1 MPTQNKLN
9 GILETFLNLI
19 MLCFGIFYL
28 TSFLIIYH
36 HFLFYVLMDCVHVF
50 LIAFSLFFF
59 FCFVLFWLVCLFP
72 CLLVWS
78 WMGGKDLGGDEGGET
93 VIQINCMK
101 K

>member
-50 LIAFSLFFF
+50 LIAFSLFFS
-59 FCFVLFWLVCLFP
+59 VLFYSGLFVYFPVCWYGVGWEGRILEE
-72 CLLVWS
+72 
-78 WMGGKDLGGDEGGET
+78 MREGKL
-93 VIQINCMK
+93 
-101 K
+101 